1 MMKNIK
7 LLTLCIALM
16 GVSSIHAQ
24 ELSYGYYNYIMNRFN
39 MNPAFAGN
47 SGNISAVLNTK
58 TYAAGFSE
66 APRNTMFGIHAP
78 INNVQGIGA
87 RLISDRRGAF
97 EVTKYDATYSY
108 QIKFNESSDLRFGV
122 SAGALRRMLNPGS
135 VQYAEFLD
143 QTDPTLASGF
153 YDETSFI
160 AGVGLVYD
168 YSNFQFGLSAPSLVI
183 GGEPLSEH
191 IVGTASYKYNFEN
204 SDFSITPLV
213 IYQNLPV
220 IDNRYDVLL
229 KGEYKEKIWT
239 QVGYQSTNN
248 LNFGIGFDL
257 GPFGIGYSYEMNNS
271 EFSNISANSNEII
284 VRISFLPVKQAERN
298 ETIKMLDKYAET
310 FSKMLADQNNQYSK
324 SDVIGEIQKIRI
336 ELKNLKNE
344 NDEKTAKAVEKR
356 LTLLENQIVELEK
369 KYNK

>member
-1 MMKNIK
+1 MKNIK
-7 LLTLCIALM
+7 LLTLGLALM
-16 GVSSIHAQ
+16 CVASIEAQ

-47 SGNISAVLNTK
+47 SGNISAILNTK

-87 RLISDRRGAF
+87 RLISDRRGYY
-97 EVTKYDATYSY
+97 EITKYDATYSY
-108 QIKFNESSDLRFGV
+108 QINFNESSDLRFGV
-122 SAGALRRMLNPGS
+122 SAGAVRRMLNS
-135 VQYAEFLD
+135 TSIQNAEFLD
-143 QTDPTLASGF
+143 QADPTLASGF
-153 YDETSFI
+153 YDETNFI

-168 YSNFQFGLSAPSLVI
+168 YSNFQLGLSAPSLVV

-204 SDFSITPLV
+204 SDFSVTPLV

-220 IDNRYDVLL
+220 IDNRYDILL
-229 KGEYKEKIWT
+229 RGEYKGKIWT
-239 QVGYQSTNN
+239 QVGYQSTDN

-271 EFSNISANSNEII
+271 EFSDISANSNEIVI
-284 VRISFLPVKQAERN
+284 RISFLPAKQAERN
-298 ETIKMLDKYAET
+298 ATVEMLDDYVKT
-310 FSKMLADQNNQYSK
+310 LSKMLADQNNEYSK
-324 SDVIGEIQKIRI
+324 AQVIGEIEKIRI
-336 ELKNLKNE
+336 ELSNLQKQ
-344 NDEKTAKAVEKR
+344 NDKKTAKAVEKR
-356 LTLLENQIVELEK
+356 LTVLEGQIVELEK

>member
-1 MMKNIK
+1 MKNLKIIGLCAG
-7 LLTLCIALM
+7 LLSIAS
-16 GVSSIHAQ
+16 VQSQ

-39 MNPAFAGN
+39 INPAFAGN
-47 SGNISAVLNTK
+47 NGNISAILNTK

-87 RLISDRRGAF
+87 RLISDKRGAY
-97 EVTKYDATYSY
+97 ELTKYDATYSY
-108 QIKFNESSDLRFGV
+108 QIKFDENSDLRFGV

-135 VQYAEFLD
+135 ISNPEFLD
-143 QTDPTLASGF
+143 QTDPTLGDGF
-153 YDETSFI
+153 YDETKFI

-183 GGEPLSEH
+183 GGEPISEH

-204 SDFSITPLV
+204 SDFAITPLV
-213 IYQNLPV
+213 IYQNMP
-220 IDNRYDVLL
+220 IIENRYDILL
-229 KGEYKEKIWT
+229 KGEYKEKVWA
-239 QVGYQSTNN
+239 QVGYQSTDN

-271 EFSNISANSNEII
+271 EFSNIATNSNEIV

-310 FSKMLADQNNQYSK
+310 LSKMLDDKNNQYSK

>member
-7 LLTLCIALM
+7 LLTLGLALM
-16 GVSSIHAQ
+16 SVASIDAQ

-47 SGNISAVLNTK
+47 SGNISAILNTK
-58 TYAAGFSE
+58 TYAAGFSD

-78 INNVQGIGA
+78 INSAQGIGA
-87 RLISDRRGAF
+87 RLVSDKRGAF
-97 EVTKYDATYSY
+97 ELTKYDAAYSY
-108 QIKFNESSDLRFGV
+108 QIRFDENSDLRFGI
-122 SAGALRRMLNPGS
+122 SAGAVRRMLNSGS
-135 VQYAEFLD
+135 IQNPEFLN
-143 QTDPTLASGF
+143 QADPTLPSGF
-153 YDETSFI
+153 YDETKFI

-168 YSNFQFGLSAPSLVI
+168 YSNFQVGLSAPSLVI

-191 IVGTASYKYNFEN
+191 IVGTASYKYEFEN

-213 IYQNLPV
+213 IYQNLPI

-229 KGEYKEKIWT
+229 KGEYKEKVWT
-239 QVGYQSTNN
+239 QIGYQSTNN

-271 EFSNISANSNEII
+271 EFSDISANSNEIV
-284 VRISFLPVKQAERN
+284 VRISFLPVKQAEQN
-298 ETIKMLDKYAET
+298 ATVEMLDQYVDT
-310 FSKMLADQNNQYSK
+310 FSKMLADKNNEYSK
-324 SDVIGEIQKIRI
+324 EQVIGEIQKIRI
-336 ELKNLKNE
+336 ELQNLKKQ
-344 NDEKTAKAVEKR
+344 NDKKTAKAVKKR
-356 LTLLENQIVELEK
+356 LTVLEIQIVELEK